1 MKKSEEILKRNIT
14 KFTAF
19 DYEDNPSILYKDA
32 LKAVEEAIQQ
42 AKNNESLHYV
52 SCSDINC
59 KYEDR
64 GNHLWCEKHGSAHKK
79 RHCN

>member
-42 AKNNESLHYV
+42 AKNNESLHLVSHSDNRYCEDCGGYV
-52 SCSDINC
+52 KDGCDNKDCKDFKSC
-59 KYEDR
+59 
-64 GNHLWCEKHGSAHKK
+64 G
-79 RHCN
+79 